1 MTEEELQTEASR
13 ILKALLVR
21 RQLKHADLVDALSRV
36 GVNES
41 VVALKGSS
49 IVELSVLLGCLLAVR
64 LWDLAKLPLTIV
76 CNHLDI
82 L

>member
-41 VVALKGSS
+41 VSS
-49 IVELSVLLGCLLAVR
+49 IKGKLHRGTFSFAWMLACCKALGLS
-64 LWDLAKLPLTIV
+64 KIT
-76 CNHLDI
+76 LDDSV
-82 L
+82 

>member
-41 VVALKGSS
+41 VSS
-49 IVELSVLLGCLLAVR
+49 IKGKLHRGTFSFAWMLACLL
-64 LWDLAKLPLTIV
+64 
-76 CNHLDI
+76 
-82 L
+82 